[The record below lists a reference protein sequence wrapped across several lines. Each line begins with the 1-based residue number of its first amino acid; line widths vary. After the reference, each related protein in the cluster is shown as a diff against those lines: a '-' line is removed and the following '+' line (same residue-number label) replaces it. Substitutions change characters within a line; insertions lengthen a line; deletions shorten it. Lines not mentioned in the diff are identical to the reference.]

1 MRIAILASEGAP
13 YIKSGGLGDV
23 MEALPAAL
31 ARIPG
36 NEVVLILPYYKKIK
50 DNPSYELEQV
60 AQFHVSLGWRNQ
72 YAGIYALRNRA
83 DGVQVYFVDNN
94 YYFGGREG
102 AIYGAIEGYYGGAVD
117 LVMER
122 VSDVLSGVPFMVV
135 TTLFQL
141 HLAKKVGVVPSLL
154 FAFIL
159 TGWIGMAS
167 TVRMQFYRFKGQEY
181 ILAARTLGASDARL
195 MFKHI
200 FPNSLGTIITSS
212 VLVIPGVIFS
222 ESSLTYLG
230 IVNLDSSTMT
240 SVGTMLANGRQFLAS
255 YPHIIFFPAIFISL
269 LEISFN
275 LFGNGLRDA
284 FNPALRGSDE

>member
-94 YYFGGREG
+94 YDFGSREG
-102 AIYGAIEGYYGGAVD
+102 D
-117 LVMER
+117 LWR
-122 VSDVLSGVPFMVV
+122 
-135 TTLFQL
+135 
-141 HLAKKVGVVPSLL
+141 
-154 FAFIL
+154 
-159 TGWIGMAS
+159 
-167 TVRMQFYRFKGQEY
+167 Y
-181 ILAARTLGASDARL
+181 
-195 MFKHI
+195 
-200 FPNSLGTIITSS
+200 
-212 VLVIPGVIFS
+212 
-222 ESSLTYLG
+222 
-230 IVNLDSSTMT
+230 
-240 SVGTMLANGRQFLAS
+240 
-255 YPHIIFFPAIFISL
+255 
-269 LEISFN
+269 
-275 LFGNGLRDA
+275 
-284 FNPALRGSDE
+284 